1 MKRFNISILDSILD
15 SIGLQEMHLL
25 YSIVVSAIEHQLPV
39 AMEKAA

>member
-1 MKRFNISILDSILD
+1 VKRFNISILDSILD
-15 SIGLQEMHLL
+15 SIGLQEIL